1 MEDRILLL
9 ALRGRDSAVIGS
21 LLSKQGYVSTACRN
35 ASLLAQELAKGAA
48 TAIITEE
55 SLAGVDRSAL
65 DAWVAQQAPWSDFP
79 FILLAT
85 RRAGHRPKDAMLVL
99 ERLGNVVVLERP
111 IHSETLGSAVHSAM
125 RVRRRQYQAREHLA
139 ALQSAEERLT
149 HLNANLEM
157 RIAERT
163 SALSRANNML
173 MEEVAE
179 RERAQTAL
187 VQAQKMEAVGQLT
200 GGIAHDFNN
209 LLTVVSGNLELIERR
224 SQDERV
230 LRHTRFAS
238 EATDRAAKLTHQLL
252 AFSRTQQ
259 LALAPLSLNA
269 LVEGMD
275 DLLARTI
282 GPRIDQ
288 RRSLSEHQPWVM
300 ADAHQLELAVL
311 NLAINARDAM
321 PDGGILTIETGNQ
334 GGPPQGLAN
343 GQYGVIRVRD
353 NGTGIPE
360 NLLTKVFDP
369 FYTTKPLGKGTGLG
383 LSQVFGIARQSGG
396 IAQIDSVEGEGTTVS
411 IWLPL
416 TSAPALDQGFGPLAN
431 VPAATLQDRRILVVD
446 DDEGVRRFVVESL
459 EILGYRVTQAA
470 SGRDAVDQ
478 LAAAIPDILIVD
490 FAMPGMSGLEV
501 AEVAHAMAPRLP
513 IIMATGYAEEGAI
526 AQTDLIRHVLRKPF
540 KLDELAAVLRT
551 IAVCD
556 VTVDGQAAAGG

>member
-1 MEDRILLL
+1 MEERILLL
-9 ALRGRDSAVIGS
+9 ALRGRDAAVIET
-21 LLSKQGYVSTACRN
+21 LLSKQGYGSSVCPSTGF
-35 ASLLAQELAKGAA
+35 LAEQLAGGAA

-55 SLAGVDRSAL
+55 SLAGADRHDL
-65 DAWVAQQAPWSDFP
+65 DAWVAQQPPWSDFP

-85 RRAGHRPKDAMLVL
+85 RRSGHRPREAMQVL

-111 IHSETLGSAVHSAM
+111 IHSETLGRAVHSAM
-125 RVRRRQYQAREHLA
+125 RVRHRQYEARERLG
-139 ALQSAEERLT
+139 ALQTAEERLT

-163 SALSRANNML
+163 SELSRANNML

-187 VQAQKMEAVGQLT
+187 VQSQKMEAVGQLT

-209 LLTVVSGNLELIERR
+209 LLTVISGNLELIERR
-224 SQDERV
+224 SQDDRV
-230 LRHTRFAS
+230 LKHTRFAA

-259 LALAPLSLNA
+259 LALAPLNLNA
-269 LVEGMD
+269 LVNGMD

-288 RRSLSEHQPWVM
+288 RRMLAASQPWVV

-321 PDGGILTIETGNQ
+321 PDGGVLTIETDVGEHRPDELKE
-334 GGPPQGLAN
+334 GSYGL
-343 GQYGVIRVRD
+343 IRVHD
-353 NGTGIPE
+353 NGTGIPQSQIS
-360 NLLTKVFDP
+360 KVFDP
-369 FYTTKPLGKGTGLG
+369 FYTTKPLGQGTGLG

-396 IAQIDSVEGEGTTVS
+396 FAQIDSIEHEGTTVS

-416 TSAPALDQGFGPLAN
+416 TIAPAHEDGSTSKILALSLADKN
-431 VPAATLQDRRILVVD
+431 LSVLVVD

-459 EILGYRVTQAA
+459 EVLGCHVRQAA
-470 SGRDAVDQ
+470 SGKEAVAQ
-478 LAAAIPDILIVD
+478 LATEIPGVMIVD

-501 AEVAHAMAPRLP
+501 AENAHRIAPHLP
-513 IIMATGYAEEGAI
+513 IIMATGYAEESAS
-526 AQTDLIRHVLRKPF
+526 TNKSLVRHVLRKPF
-540 KLDELAAVLRT
+540 KVDELASVLRT
-551 IAVCD
+551 ILTEVA
-556 VTVDGQAAAGG
+556 

>member
-1 MEDRILLL
+1 MEERILLL
-9 ALRGRDSAVIGS
+9 ALRGRDAVVIET
-21 LLSKQGYVSTACRN
+21 LLSKQGYGSTVCT
-35 ASLLAQELAKGAA
+35 STGILAQQLASGAA

-55 SLAGVDRSAL
+55 SLAGVDRNDL

-85 RRAGHRPKDAMLVL
+85 RRSGYRPREAMRVL

-125 RVRRRQYQAREHLA
+125 RVRRRQYEARERLG
-139 ALQSAEERLT
+139 ALQTAEERLT

-163 SALSRANNML
+163 SELSRANNML

-187 VQAQKMEAVGQLT
+187 VQSQKMEAVGQLT

-209 LLTVVSGNLELIERR
+209 LLTVISGNLELIERR
-224 SQDERV
+224 SQDDRV
-230 LRHTRFAS
+230 LKHTRFAA

-259 LALAPLSLNA
+259 LALTPLNLNA
-269 LVEGMD
+269 LVNGMD

-288 RRSLSEHQPWVM
+288 RRMLAASQPWVI

-321 PDGGILTIETGNQ
+321 PDGGVLTIETDVGENRPDELKEGNY
-334 GGPPQGLAN
+334 GL
-343 GQYGVIRVRD
+343 IRVQD
-353 NGTGIPE
+353 NGTGIPQSQIS
-360 NLLTKVFDP
+360 KVFDP
-369 FYTTKPLGKGTGLG
+369 FYTTKPLGHGTGLG
-383 LSQVFGIARQSGG
+383 LSQVFGIAKQSGG
-396 IAQIDSVEGEGTTVS
+396 FARIDSVEHEGTTVS

-416 TSAPALDQGFGPLAN
+416 TVAPAQEEGFATKMAALSLADKN
-431 VPAATLQDRRILVVD
+431 LSVLVVD

-459 EILGYRVTQAA
+459 EVLGCHVRQAA
-470 SGRDAVDQ
+470 SGNEAIAQ
-478 LAAAIPDILIVD
+478 LATEIPGVMIVD

-501 AEVAHAMAPRLP
+501 AEKAHRVAPLLP
-513 IIMATGYAEEGAI
+513 IIMATGYAEESAL
-526 AQTDLIRHVLRKPF
+526 TNKNLVRHVLRKPF
-540 KLDELAAVLRT
+540 KVDELASVLRT
-551 IAVCD
+551 ILTEA
-556 VTVDGQAAAGG
+556 T

>member
-1 MEDRILLL
+1 MEERILLL
-9 ALRGRDSAVIGS
+9 ALRGRDAAVIET
-21 LLSKQGYVSTACRN
+21 LLSKQGYGSSVCPSTGF
-35 ASLLAQELAKGAA
+35 LAEQLAGGAA

-55 SLAGVDRSAL
+55 SLAGADRHDL
-65 DAWVAQQAPWSDFP
+65 DAWVAQQPPWSDFP

-85 RRAGHRPKDAMLVL
+85 RRSGHRPREAMQVL

-111 IHSETLGSAVHSAM
+111 IHSETLGRAVHSAM
-125 RVRRRQYQAREHLA
+125 RVRRRQYEARERLG
-139 ALQSAEERLT
+139 ALQTAEERLT

-163 SALSRANNML
+163 SELSRANNML

-187 VQAQKMEAVGQLT
+187 VQSQKMEAVGQLT

-209 LLTVVSGNLELIERR
+209 LLTVISGNLELIERR
-224 SQDERV
+224 SQDDRV
-230 LRHTRFAS
+230 LKHTRFAA

-259 LALAPLSLNA
+259 LALAPLNLNA
-269 LVEGMD
+269 LVNGMD

-288 RRSLSEHQPWVM
+288 RRMLAASQPWVI

-321 PDGGILTIETGNQ
+321 PDGGVLTIETDVGEHRPDELKE
-334 GGPPQGLAN
+334 GSYGL
-343 GQYGVIRVRD
+343 IRVHD
-353 NGTGIPE
+353 NGTGIPQSQIS
-360 NLLTKVFDP
+360 KVFDP
-369 FYTTKPLGKGTGLG
+369 FYTTKPLGQGTGLG

-396 IAQIDSVEGEGTTVS
+396 FAQIDSIEHEGTTVS

-416 TSAPALDQGFGPLAN
+416 TIAPAHEDGSTTKILALSLADQNLS
-431 VPAATLQDRRILVVD
+431 VLVVD

-459 EILGYRVTQAA
+459 EVLGCHVRQAA
-470 SGRDAVDQ
+470 SGKEAVAQ
-478 LAAAIPDILIVD
+478 LATEIPGVMIVD

-501 AEVAHAMAPRLP
+501 AENAHRIAPHLP
-513 IIMATGYAEEGAI
+513 IIMATGYAEEGAS
-526 AQTDLIRHVLRKPF
+526 ANKSLVRHVLRKPF
-540 KLDELAAVLRT
+540 KVDELASVLRT
-551 IAVCD
+551 ILSEVA
-556 VTVDGQAAAGG
+556 

>member
-1 MEDRILLL
+1 MEERILLL
-9 ALRGRDSAVIGS
+9 ALRGRDAAVIET
-21 LLSKQGYVSTACRN
+21 LLSKQGYGSSVCPSTGF
-35 ASLLAQELAKGAA
+35 LAEQLAGGAA

-55 SLAGVDRSAL
+55 SLAGAVRHDL
-65 DAWVAQQAPWSDFP
+65 DAWVAQQPPWSDFP

-85 RRAGHRPKDAMLVL
+85 RRSGHRPREAMQVL

-111 IHSETLGSAVHSAM
+111 IHSETLGRAVHSAM
-125 RVRRRQYQAREHLA
+125 RVRRRQYEARERLG
-139 ALQSAEERLT
+139 ALQTAEERLT

-163 SALSRANNML
+163 SELSRANNML

-187 VQAQKMEAVGQLT
+187 VQSQKMEAVGQLT

-209 LLTVVSGNLELIERR
+209 LLTVISGNLELIERR
-224 SQDERV
+224 SQDDRV
-230 LRHTRFAS
+230 LKHTRFAA

-259 LALAPLSLNA
+259 LALAPLNLNA
-269 LVEGMD
+269 LVNGMD

-288 RRSLSEHQPWVM
+288 RRMLAASQPWVV

-321 PDGGILTIETGNQ
+321 PDGGVLTIETDLGEHRPDELKE
-334 GGPPQGLAN
+334 GSYGL
-343 GQYGVIRVRD
+343 IRVHD
-353 NGTGIPE
+353 NGTGIPQSQIS
-360 NLLTKVFDP
+360 KVFDP
-369 FYTTKPLGKGTGLG
+369 FYTTKPLGQGTGLG

-396 IAQIDSVEGEGTTVS
+396 FAQIDSIEHEGTTVS

-416 TSAPALDQGFGPLAN
+416 TIAPAHEDGSTSKILALSLADKN
-431 VPAATLQDRRILVVD
+431 LSVLVVD

-459 EILGYRVTQAA
+459 EVLGCHVRQAA
-470 SGRDAVDQ
+470 SGKEAVAQ
-478 LAAAIPDILIVD
+478 LATEIPGVMIVD

-501 AEVAHAMAPRLP
+501 AENAHRIAPHLP
-513 IIMATGYAEEGAI
+513 IIMATGYAEESAS
-526 AQTDLIRHVLRKPF
+526 ANKSLVRHVLRKPF
-540 KLDELAAVLRT
+540 KVDELASVLRT
-551 IAVCD
+551 ILTEVA
-556 VTVDGQAAAGG
+556 

>member
-1 MEDRILLL
+1 MEERILLL
-9 ALRGRDSAVIGS
+9 ALRGRDAAVIET
-21 LLSKQGYVSTACRN
+21 LLSKQGYGSSVCPSTGF
-35 ASLLAQELAKGAA
+35 LAEQLAGGAA

-55 SLAGVDRSAL
+55 SLAGADRHDL
-65 DAWVAQQAPWSDFP
+65 DAWVAQQPPWSDFP

-85 RRAGHRPKDAMLVL
+85 RRSGHRPREAMRVL

-125 RVRRRQYQAREHLA
+125 RVRRRQYEARERLG
-139 ALQSAEERLT
+139 ALQTAEERLT

-163 SALSRANNML
+163 SELSRANNML

-187 VQAQKMEAVGQLT
+187 VQSQKMEAVGQLT

-209 LLTVVSGNLELIERR
+209 LLTVISGNLELIERR
-224 SQDERV
+224 SQDDRV
-230 LRHTRFAS
+230 LKHTRFAA

-259 LALAPLSLNA
+259 LALAPLNLNA
-269 LVEGMD
+269 LVNGMD

-288 RRSLSEHQPWVM
+288 RRMLAPSQPWVI

-321 PDGGILTIETGNQ
+321 PDGGVLTIETDVGEHRPDELKE
-334 GGPPQGLAN
+334 GSYGL
-343 GQYGVIRVRD
+343 IRVHD
-353 NGTGIPE
+353 NGTGIPQSQIS
-360 NLLTKVFDP
+360 KVFDP
-369 FYTTKPLGKGTGLG
+369 FYTTKPLGQGTGLG

-396 IAQIDSVEGEGTTVS
+396 FAQIDSIEHEGTTVS

-416 TSAPALDQGFGPLAN
+416 TIAPAHEDGSTTKILALSLADKN
-431 VPAATLQDRRILVVD
+431 LSVLVVD

-459 EILGYRVTQAA
+459 EVLGCHVRQAA
-470 SGRDAVDQ
+470 SGKEAVAQ
-478 LAAAIPDILIVD
+478 LATEIPGVMIVD

-501 AEVAHAMAPRLP
+501 AENAHRIAPHLP
-513 IIMATGYAEEGAI
+513 IIMATGYAEERAS
-526 AQTDLIRHVLRKPF
+526 ADKSLVRHVLRKPF
-540 KLDELAAVLRT
+540 KVDELASVLRT
-551 IAVCD
+551 ILTEV
-556 VTVDGQAAAGG
+556 V

>member
-1 MEDRILLL
+1 MENRILLL
-9 ALRGRDSAVIGS
+9 ALRGRDAAVIGT
-21 LLSKQGYVSTACRN
+21 LLSKQDYKSTICPSAC
-35 ASLLAQELAKGAA
+35 SLAQELATGAS

-55 SLAGVDRSAL
+55 SLAGADRSDL
-65 DAWVAQQAPWSDFP
+65 DSWVAQQAPWSDFP

-85 RRAGHRPKDAMLVL
+85 RRAGHRPREAMLVL

-111 IHSETLGSAVHSAM
+111 IHSETLGSAVRSAM
-125 RVRRRQYQAREHLA
+125 RVRRRQYEARERLT

-149 HLNANLEM
+149 HLNANLEI

-163 SALSRANNML
+163 SELSRANNML

-187 VQAQKMEAVGQLT
+187 VQSQKMEAVGQLT

-230 LRHTRFAS
+230 LRHARFAS

-252 AFSRTQQ
+252 AFSRKQQ

-282 GPRIDQ
+282 GPRINQ
-288 RRSLSEHQPWVM
+288 QRSLAASQPWVM

-321 PDGGILTIETGNQ
+321 PDSGVLTIETDDGDCVPE
-334 GGPPQGLAN
+334 GLPQGR
-343 GQYGVIRVRD
+343 YGVIRVRD
-353 NGTGIPE
+353 NGTGIPQSQIS
-360 NLLTKVFDP
+360 KVFDP

-383 LSQVFGIARQSGG
+383 LSQVFGIAQQSGG
-396 IAQIDSVEGEGTTVS
+396 IAQIDSVESAGTTVS

-416 TSAPALDQGFGPLAN
+416 TTAPAPTDSFGMQIAASDRAN
-431 VPAATLQDRRILVVD
+431 RNLTVLVVD

-459 EILGYRVTQAA
+459 EMLGCRTTQAA
-470 SGRDAVDQ
+470 SGHEAVAR
-478 LAAAIPDILIVD
+478 LANAIPDLMIVD

-501 AEVAHAMAPRLP
+501 AQAAHKIAPFLP
-513 IIMATGYAEEGAI
+513 IVMATGYAEEGATGE
-526 AQTDLIRHVLRKPF
+526 TDLVSHVLRKPF
-540 KLDELAAVLRT
+540 KVDDLADVLRALSESRLT
-551 IAVCD
+551 SLC
-556 VTVDGQAAAGG
+556 

>member
-1 MEDRILLL
+1 MKAEDRILLL
-9 ALRGRDSAVIGS
+9 ALRGRDAPVIEG
-21 LLSKQGYVSTACRN
+21 LLSRQDYDSTICD
-35 ASLLAQELAKGAA
+35 SPDMLSKELLIGAA

-55 SLAGVDRSAL
+55 SLAGADRDDL
-65 DAWVAQQAPWSDFP
+65 DAWVSHQPAWSDFP

-85 RRAGHRPKDAMLVL
+85 RRAGQRPREAMGVL

-111 IHSETLGSAVHSAM
+111 IHSETLGSAVRSAM
-125 RVRRRQYQAREHLA
+125 RVRRRQYEARERLA

-149 HLNANLEM
+149 QLNASLEN

-187 VQAQKMEAVGQLT
+187 VQSQKMEAVGQLT

-224 SQDERV
+224 CEDDRIR
-230 LRHTRFAS
+230 RHARFAS

-269 LVEGMD
+269 LVDGMG
-275 DLLARTI
+275 DLLTRTI

-288 RRSLSEHQPWVM
+288 RRILAPSQPWVM

-321 PDGGILTIETGNQ
+321 PDGGTLTIETDYNAGT
-334 GGPPQGLAN
+334 PEGLVE
-343 GQYGVIRVRD
+343 GRYGVVRVRD
-353 NGTGIPE
+353 SGTGIPRH
-360 NLLTKVFDP
+360 LLSKVFDP

-396 IAQIDSVEGEGTTVS
+396 IAQIDSVEGSGTTVS

-416 TSAPALDQGFGPLAN
+416 TQARLQGADMAPSAALARQSGKALG
-431 VPAATLQDRRILVVD
+431 ILVVD
-446 DDEGVRRFVVESL
+446 DDEAVRRFVAEGL
-459 EILGYRVTQAA
+459 EISGFTVMQAA
-470 SGRDAVDQ
+470 SGRDAMAQ
-478 LAAAIPDILIVD
+478 LDARIPDIMIVD
-490 FAMPGMSGLEV
+490 FAMPGMSGVDV
-501 AEVAHAMAPRLP
+501 AAAAHRIIPHLP
-513 IIMATGYAEEGAI
+513 IVMVTGYAEEGVSAD
-526 AQTDLIRHVLRKPF
+526 TSLISHILRKPF
-540 KLDELAAVLRT
+540 KIDDLVGVLDLIMANAA
-551 IAVCD
+551 
-556 VTVDGQAAAGG
+556 